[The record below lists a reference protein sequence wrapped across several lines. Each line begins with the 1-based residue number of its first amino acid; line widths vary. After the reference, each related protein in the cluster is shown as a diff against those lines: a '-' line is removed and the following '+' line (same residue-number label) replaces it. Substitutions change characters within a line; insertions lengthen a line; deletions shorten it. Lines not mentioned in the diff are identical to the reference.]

1 MFQISYFE
9 LLKNF
14 IIFVCVIL
22 SSTLFYDVINKNI
35 SGESYQAL
43 SSEEH
48 ETLIPPIFTLC
59 PGTGFKNSGLLKN
72 EYLVQYKYA
81 NVF

>member
-43 SSEEH
+43 SSEER
-48 ETLIPPIFTLC
+48 ETLFPPILTHILIYMY
-59 PGTGFKNSGLLKN
+59 
-72 EYLVQYKYA
+72 E
-81 NVF
+81 

>member
-1 MFQISYFE
+1 MFEISYFE

-14 IIFVCVIL
+14 IIFVCVVL

-43 SSEEH
+43 SSEER
-48 ETLIPPIFTLC
+48 ETLIPPIITLC
-59 PGTGFKNSGLLKN
+59 PGTGFKHSGLLKN
-72 EYLVQYKYA
+72 EYLVQHKYA
-81 NVF
+81 KVF